1 MAGSG
6 GRTVIRSEPN
16 HWRGIGQG
24 CQAPPM
30 TTETS
35 TALSTAL
42 STEWDQRSIALWL
55 EFPNLPEEE
64 FRARHEKLLGELPE
78 GHPVLL
84 FERGA
89 FQDSTGHSDL
99 AVPLYQQALA
109 AGLDGERRRRVVIQ
123 MSSSLRNMGRPE
135 EGVALL
141 RAERERGSDHLDDAI
156 SATLALCLVDSGHE
170 REAVAEAVAALA
182 PHLPRYQRSMANYA
196 RLLMEPEEE

>member
-1 MAGSG
+1 M
-6 GRTVIRSEPN
+6 T
-16 HWRGIGQG
+16 
-24 CQAPPM
+24 
-30 TTETS
+30 TTETGTTTS
-35 TALSTAL
+35 ATAAI
-42 STEWDQRSIALWL
+42 STEWDRRSIALWL
-55 EFPNLPEEE
+55 EFPDLPEEE
-64 FRARHEKLLGELPE
+64 FRVRHEKLIGELPE

-89 FQDSTGHSDL
+89 LQDSTGHSDL

-123 MSSSLRNMGRPE
+123 MSSSLRNMGRPA

-156 SATLALCLVDSGHE
+156 SATLALCLVDTGHE

>member
-1 MAGSG
+1 
-6 GRTVIRSEPN
+6 
-16 HWRGIGQG
+16 
-24 CQAPPM
+24 M

-35 TALSTAL
+35 TGTTAI
-42 STEWDQRSIALWL
+42 SDEWDQRSIALWL

-64 FRARHEKLLGELPE
+64 FRARHEKLMGELTH

-196 RLLMEPEEE
+196 RLLMEPEPEAE

>member
-1 MAGSG
+1 
-6 GRTVIRSEPN
+6 
-16 HWRGIGQG
+16 
-24 CQAPPM
+24 M

-35 TALSTAL
+35 TTAAATTAAATAI
-42 STEWDQRSIALWL
+42 SAISEEWDQRSIALWL
-55 EFPNLPEEE
+55 EFPALPEEE
-64 FRARHEKLLGELPE
+64 FRVRHEKLLGELPD

-109 AGLDGERRRRVVIQ
+109 AGLDGERRGRVAIQ
-123 MSSSLRNMGRPE
+123 MSSSLRNMGCPE

-182 PHLPRYQRSMANYA
+182 RHLPRYQRSMANYA